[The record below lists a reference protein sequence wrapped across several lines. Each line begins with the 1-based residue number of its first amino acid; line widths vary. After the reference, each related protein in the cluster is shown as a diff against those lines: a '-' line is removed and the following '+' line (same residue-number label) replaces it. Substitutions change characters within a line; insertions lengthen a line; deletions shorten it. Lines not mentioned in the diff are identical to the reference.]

1 MTQSLLCTHFHAITE
16 IWDFHGGKTPQM
28 VFLKNS
34 CKMGIDRPS
43 FFREGGEKGCEA
55 IHTPVPEGCRH
66 FSATP
71 PIIYTATC
79 NLQPPRR
86 TTHGHHLPP
95 P

>member
-1 MTQSLLCTHFHAITE
+1 MTHYSLCTHFHAITE

-43 FFREGGEKGCEA
+43 FFREREEKGCEA
-55 IHTPVPEGCRH
+55 IHTPVPKGCRH

-71 PIIYTATC
+71 T
-79 NLQPPRR
+79 
-86 TTHGHHLPP
+86 
-95 P
+95 

>member
-43 FFREGGEKGCEA
+43 FFREGGRE
-55 IHTPVPEGCRH
+55 RM
-66 FSATP
+66 
-71 PIIYTATC
+71 
-79 NLQPPRR
+79 
-86 TTHGHHLPP
+86 
-95 P
+95 

>member
-71 PIIYTATC
+71 PH
-79 NLQPPRR
+79 NL
-86 TTHGHHLPP
+86 HGNM
-95 P
+95 